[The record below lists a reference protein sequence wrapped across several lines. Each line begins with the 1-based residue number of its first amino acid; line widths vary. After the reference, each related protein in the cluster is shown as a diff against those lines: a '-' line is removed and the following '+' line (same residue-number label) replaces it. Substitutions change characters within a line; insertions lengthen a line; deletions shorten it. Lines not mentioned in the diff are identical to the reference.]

1 MSTDLLKF
9 VDLVDEMREAQK
21 ELEMHSKNDYEEYL
35 DLWSDVET
43 LESKVDKM
51 LQTLKRNNNEKI
63 IICIICRLCGNFLY
77 KY

>member
-9 VDLVDEMREAQK
+9 VDLVDEMRQAQK

-35 DLWSDVET
+35 DLWSDVES

-51 LQTLKRNNNEKI
+51 LQTFKK
-63 IICIICRLCGNFLY
+63 
-77 KY
+77 KQS

>member
-1 MSTDLLKF
+1 MADNDYMKF
-9 VDLVDEMREAQK
+9 VDLVDEMRQAQK

-51 LQTLKRNNNEKI
+51 LQTLKRNNNE
-63 IICIICRLCGNFLY
+63 
-77 KY
+77 

>member
-9 VDLVDEMREAQK
+9 VELVDEMRQAQK

-35 DLWSDVET
+35 DLWSDVES

-51 LQTLKRNNNEKI
+51 LQTLKRNNNE
-63 IICIICRLCGNFLY
+63 
-77 KY
+77 

>member
-9 VDLVDEMREAQK
+9 VELVDEMRQAQK

-35 DLWSDVET
+35 DLWSDVES

-51 LQTLKRNNNEKI
+51 LQTLKNKQ
-63 IICIICRLCGNFLY
+63 L
-77 KY
+77 

>member
-9 VDLVDEMREAQK
+9 VELVDEMRQAQK

-35 DLWSDVET
+35 DLWSDVES

-51 LQTLKRNNNEKI
+51 LQTFKK
-63 IICIICRLCGNFLY
+63 
-77 KY
+77 KQS

>member
-9 VDLVDEMREAQK
+9 VDLVDEMRQAQK

-35 DLWSDVET
+35 DLWSHVET

-51 LQTLKRNNNEKI
+51 LQTLKRNNNE
-63 IICIICRLCGNFLY
+63 
-77 KY
+77 

>member
-9 VDLVDEMREAQK
+9 VDLVDEMRQAQK

-51 LQTLKRNNNEKI
+51 LQTLKRNNNE
-63 IICIICRLCGNFLY
+63 
-77 KY
+77 

>member
-1 MSTDLLKF
+1 MTDNGYMKF
-9 VDLVDEMREAQK
+9 VELVDEMREAQK

-51 LQTLKRNNNEKI
+51 LKTIKENK
-63 IICIICRLCGNFLY
+63 
-77 KY
+77 

>member
-9 VDLVDEMREAQK
+9 VELVDEMRQAQK
-21 ELEMHSKNDYEEYL
+21 ELEMHSNNDYEEYL

-51 LQTLKRNNNEKI
+51 LQTLKRNNNE
-63 IICIICRLCGNFLY
+63 
-77 KY
+77 

>member
-51 LQTLKRNNNEKI
+51 LQTLKRNNNE
-63 IICIICRLCGNFLY
+63 
-77 KY
+77 

>member
-9 VDLVDEMREAQK
+9 VELVDEMRQAQK

-35 DLWSDVET
+35 DLWSDVES

-51 LQTLKRNNNEKI
+51 LQTLKRNNYE
-63 IICIICRLCGNFLY
+63 
-77 KY
+77 

>member
-9 VDLVDEMREAQK
+9 VELVDEMRQAQK

-35 DLWSDVET
+35 DLWSEVET

-51 LQTLKRNNNEKI
+51 LQTLKRNNNE
-63 IICIICRLCGNFLY
+63 
-77 KY
+77 

>member
-1 MSTDLLKF
+1 MNTDLLQF
-9 VDLVDEMREAQK
+9 VELVDEMRQAQK

-51 LQTLKRNNNEKI
+51 LQTLKRNNNE
-63 IICIICRLCGNFLY
+63 
-77 KY
+77 

>member
-9 VDLVDEMREAQK
+9 VDLVDEMRQAQK

-35 DLWSDVET
+35 DLWSDVES

-51 LQTLKRNNNEKI
+51 LQTLKRNNNE
-63 IICIICRLCGNFLY
+63 
-77 KY
+77 

>member
-9 VDLVDEMREAQK
+9 VELVDEMREAQK
-21 ELEMHSKNDYEEYL
+21 ELEMHSKKDYEEYL

-51 LQTLKRNNNEKI
+51 LQTLKRNNNE
-63 IICIICRLCGNFLY
+63 
-77 KY
+77 

>member
-9 VDLVDEMREAQK
+9 VELVDELRQAQK

-51 LQTLKRNNNEKI
+51 LQTLKRNNNE
-63 IICIICRLCGNFLY
+63 
-77 KY
+77 

>member
-9 VDLVDEMREAQK
+9 VDLVDEMRQAQK

-51 LQTLKRNNNEKI
+51 LQTFKK
-63 IICIICRLCGNFLY
+63 
-77 KY
+77 K